1 MTLKVTDSAA
11 TGDSM
16 LTPAA
21 ATAANTEMDLFNFMT
36 FTFRTKKMKDV
47 VEKDIWNQFGMKG
60 KLQQALHI

>member
-36 FTFRTKKMKDV
+36 FTFRNQKKMEDV
-47 VEKDIWNQFGMKG
+47 VEKDVWNQFGMKG
-60 KLQQALHI
+60 KLQ